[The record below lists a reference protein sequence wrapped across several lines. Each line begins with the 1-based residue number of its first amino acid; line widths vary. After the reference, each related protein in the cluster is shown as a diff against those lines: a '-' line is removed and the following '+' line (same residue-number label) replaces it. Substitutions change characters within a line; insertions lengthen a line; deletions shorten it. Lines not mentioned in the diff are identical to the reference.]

1 MVSQTTMPNHKGLW
15 LDSFGGLAVAEDT
28 VDGIVV
34 TRLRDG
40 DNWTVCRMSPEIVRN
55 VGPWTPVEV
64 KPGEPIRL
72 TSTPTDAQT
81 NAAALVISRTL
92 LDHEPSELSP
102 ADFFWVEYAA
112 LHALAAAANAD
123 DEPTGKG
130 IA

>member
-1 MVSQTTMPNHKGLW
+1 MLSETPNHEGLW
-15 LDSFGGLAVAEDT
+15 LDGFGGLAVAEDT
-28 VDGIVV
+28 VDGLTV
-34 TRLRDG
+34 TRLRDA
-40 DNWTVCRMSPEIVRN
+40 DDWTVCRMDPEIVRN

-64 KPGEPIRL
+64 KTGEPIRL
-72 TSTPTDAQT
+72 ASTPTDAQT

-112 LHALAAAANAD
+112 LHALAAAANVD